1 MGQFHPTVGKEVGI
15 QGKRL
20 HQRGLELRVAHV
32 LINLSFQKPRLGVLR
47 AFVDGFVQMRHR
59 QIVRQKPVRFQGLCK
74 GFLRLFAG
82 FGRLRNG
89 HIARG

>member
-1 MGQFHPTVGKEVGI
+1 MGQFHPTARKEVGI

-32 LINLSFQKPRLGVLR
+32 LINLSFQKPSLGILW

-74 GFLRLFAG
+74 GFLGLFAG